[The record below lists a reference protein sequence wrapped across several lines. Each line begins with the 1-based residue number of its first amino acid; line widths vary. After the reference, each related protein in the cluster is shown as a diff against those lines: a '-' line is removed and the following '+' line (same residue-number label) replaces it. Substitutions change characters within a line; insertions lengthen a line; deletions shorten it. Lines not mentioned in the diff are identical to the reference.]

1 MAILNLD
8 YDSTTEMS
16 IPVVKR
22 TQDRLDWM
30 KLHSK
35 PLKTLS
41 ANFTDYYNDSD
52 FMALHNSQ
60 IIVHE
65 HFLNAILSPILPI
78 YITDE
83 EILIID
89 YIYNR
94 GEYLYNDYI
103 LYNRSEG
110 EDPHYINTRTEVDI
124 DELDYVIHLSNF
136 DIALEAQLDKY
147 ALLFKPAGKTYE
159 IEIYY

>member
-41 ANFTDYYNDSD
+41 TNFTDYYEDSN

-60 IIVHE
+60 IMVHE
-65 HFLNAILSPILPI
+65 HFLNTILSPIMPI

-83 EILIID
+83 AVLTVD
-89 YIYNR
+89 YIYLR
-94 GEYLYNDYI
+94 EEYLYRDYI
-103 LYNRSEG
+103 LFNRSEG
-110 EDPHYINTRTEVDI
+110 KDPMDLYTRVESLT
-124 DELDYVIHLSNF
+124 DELDYTIHLSIF
-136 DIALEAQLDKY
+136 DAALEAQLDSY